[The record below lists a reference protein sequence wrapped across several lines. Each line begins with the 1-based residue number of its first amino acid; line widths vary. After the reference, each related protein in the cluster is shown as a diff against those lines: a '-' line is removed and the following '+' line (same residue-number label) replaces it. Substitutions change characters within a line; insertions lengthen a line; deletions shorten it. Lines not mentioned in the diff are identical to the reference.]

1 MAPRFHAGLYGR
13 SSFAPDLS
21 TLLRNRCGP
30 MNHGRPHGEVD
41 ELEQR
46 SRLRSVRRLIPLAS
60 ALLLAALAAATAGNT
75 ALAQGGGLTLV
86 NADRDFVERKKD
98 GGFIARPI
106 FARQIS
112 AIHYGVRHPETGD
125 WITPVFRVQ
134 SAGIH
139 LADGW
144 EYAWPYPVLP
154 QQPSLSADEAFLLVI
169 VAVYGGDHHTFN
181 AVIPIY
187 QPTSLW
193 DRVLAALDPNRLA
206 RAFARWIVE
215 AVNGA
220 LCGIVERM
228 SGIDAC
234 GGS

>member
-1 MAPRFHAGLYGR
+1 M
-13 SSFAPDLS
+13 
-21 TLLRNRCGP
+21 LL
-30 MNHGRPHGEVD
+30 V
-41 ELEQR
+41 
-46 SRLRSVRRLIPLAS
+46 
-60 ALLLAALAAATAGNT
+60 ALAAATVSNIAI
-75 ALAQGGGLTLV
+75 AQSGGPGLV

-106 FARQIS
+106 FARQVS

-125 WITPVFRVQ
+125 WVTPVFRVQ
-134 SAGIH
+134 SAGNR

-144 EYAWPYPVLP
+144 EYSWPYPALP
-154 QQPSLSADEAFLLVI
+154 QQPNLSADEAFLLVI

-215 AVNGA
+215 AVNGL
-220 LCGIVERM
+220 LCGIVERL
-228 SGIDAC
+228 SDLDVC
-234 GGS
+234 GGGQP

>member
-1 MAPRFHAGLYGR
+1 MQLQSAIRTTSGR
-13 SSFAPDLS
+13 
-21 TLLRNRCGP
+21 T
-30 MNHGRPHGEVD
+30 
-41 ELEQR
+41 
-46 SRLRSVRRLIPLAS
+46 RRLLPLTA
-60 ALLLAALAAATAGNT
+60 ALLLAALAAVSGNNT
-75 ALAQGGGLTLV
+75 ALAQNGGLSLV
-86 NADRDFVERKKD
+86 NHDRDFVERKKD

-106 FARQIS
+106 FDRQVS
-112 AIHYGVRHPETGD
+112 AIHYGIRHPETGD

-134 SAGIH
+134 SAGNK

-144 EYAWPYPVLP
+144 EYSWPYPVLP
-154 QQPSLSADEAFLLVI
+154 QQPDLSADEAFLLVI
-169 VAVYGGDHHTFN
+169 VAVVGGDSHTFN

-206 RAFARWIVE
+206 RALARWIVE

-220 LCGIVERM
+220 LCGIVERF

-234 GGS
+234 GAG

>member
-1 MAPRFHAGLYGR
+1 MQLQSAIRITTGR
-13 SSFAPDLS
+13 A
-21 TLLRNRCGP
+21 
-30 MNHGRPHGEVD
+30 
-41 ELEQR
+41 
-46 SRLRSVRRLIPLAS
+46 RRLLPLTA
-60 ALLLAALAAATAGNT
+60 ALLLAALAALAASNLT
-75 ALAQGGGLTLV
+75 LAQGGGLSLV
-86 NADRDFVERKKD
+86 NHDRDFVERKKD
-98 GGFIARPI
+98 GGLIARPI
-106 FARQIS
+106 FDRQIS

-144 EYAWPYPVLP
+144 EYSWPYPVLP
-154 QQPSLSADEAFLLVI
+154 QQPRLPAEEAFLLVI
-169 VAVYGGDHHTFN
+169 IASDGGETSTFN
-181 AVIPIY
+181 VVIPIY

-215 AVNGA
+215 GVHGA
-220 LCGIVERM
+220 LCGIVERI
-228 SGIDAC
+228 SGADAC

>member
-1 MAPRFHAGLYGR
+1 M
-13 SSFAPDLS
+13 
-21 TLLRNRCGP
+21 
-30 MNHGRPHGEVD
+30 
-41 ELEQR
+41 Q
-46 SRLRSVRRLIPLAS
+46 LRSTTRITTVRTRRFTSLAL
-60 ALLLAALAAATAGNT
+60 ALLLAVLATATASNT
-75 ALAQGGGLTLV
+75 ALAQSGGLSLV
-86 NADRDFVERKKD
+86 NHDRDFVERKKD
-98 GGFIARPI
+98 GGFVARPV
-106 FARQIS
+106 FDRRVS

-134 SAGIH
+134 SAGNQ

-144 EYAWPYPVLP
+144 EYTWPYPVLP
-154 QQPSLSADEAFLLVI
+154 QQPDLPAEEAFLLVI
-169 VAVYGGDHHTFN
+169 VAVDGGDSHTFN

-220 LCGIVERM
+220 LCGIVERI
-228 SGIDAC
+228 SGADAC
-234 GGS
+234 GGG